1 MHKTQRQLSVRLILL
16 AAIAGSYILISA
28 SAAAAEGPGGS
39 SKSSFDRTLNFQTPD
54 AVIDLK
60 VRDGSGGSTAIKV
73 GPRKGEIFRATT
85 LPAGVEAGASNWPD
99 LKLFADL
106 NASDSSPEAGDKGAP
121 APAPGGNPPPAQERP
136 STVASTVPMTAG
148 EKFEL
153 FASKSFKP
161 PAPYALSI
169 LSGVWDEAIDS
180 KHKKPHR
187 SAGDFAADSL
197 THAARSYAFRVTSN
211 FFEKFA
217 YASLFKQ
224 DPRYHHSPYT
234 GFGSR
239 LKYAVTRVFVT
250 QGDNNGKNE
259 FNVSFLF
266 GGLTAAT
273 ISNVWEPT
281 RNQNGADTLI

>member
-1 MHKTQRQLSVRLILL
+1 M
-16 AAIAGSYILISA
+16 
-28 SAAAAEGPGGS
+28 
-39 SKSSFDRTLNFQTPD
+39 
-54 AVIDLK
+54 
-60 VRDGSGGSTAIKV
+60 
-73 GPRKGEIFRATT
+73 
-85 LPAGVEAGASNWPD
+85 
-99 LKLFADL
+99 
-106 NASDSSPEAGDKGAP
+106 
-121 APAPGGNPPPAQERP
+121 
-136 STVASTVPMTAG
+136 
-148 EKFEL
+148 
-153 FASKSFKP
+153 

-197 THAARSYAFRVTSN
+197 THAAKSYAFRVTSN

-224 DPRYHHSPYT
+224 DPRYHRSPYT

-239 LKYAVTRVFVT
+239 VKYAVTRVFVT
-250 QGDNNGKNE
+250 QGDRNGKNE
-259 FNVSFLF
+259 FNVSFLM

-281 RNQNGADTLI
+281 RNQNGADTLIRFGTHVGLKALSNILSELIGGQ